1 MRHKFTRPPAR
12 EGRGSKEL
20 PDTTVL
26 EGNATPRAATDTTLS
41 GAVAT
46 GSEWTSCSRPG
57 KSGVRFRIAVKRAF
71 AATAVAAGLNACQV
85 TNPAGEG
92 QSEVQSSTRA
102 ASVTGVARTQDVD
115 GLTGTWRGRTREK
128 TEVEVT
134 IEGRESP
141 LPGERH
147 YRVVVCTTFPSK
159 RATLF
164 ERAPVSRSAGT
175 PESLEFTWRKISHA
189 MSVRSKRAAVLR
201 KEGLRRS
208 GSSSVGET
216 RMRRVNRP
224 KCTHR
229 LARGSGAAV
238 PSAPTNE
245 EHPLVGQWSG
255 WWENGVV
262 HELRISRFQRSR
274 RGTAFGLLCYRTP
287 DGTITFSDVGPGK
300 SVITET
306 LPGRKTLHLKSGDG
320 RFTWGS
326 LKLND
331 DRTASFRLF
340 SASRTSTLHMRP
352 GAHPEGCLA
361 RIAPGHRS

>member
-1 MRHKFTRPPAR
+1 MRYQFTRSPVH
-12 EGRGSKEL
+12 EGRGSNEL
-20 PDTTVL
+20 PDTAVL
-26 EGNATPRAATDTTLS
+26 EGNATRRAATDTTLS
-41 GAVAT
+41 GAAAT
-46 GSEWTSCSRPG
+46 GSEWTPSNRPG
-57 KSGVRFRIAVKRAF
+57 ESGFRFRIAVMRALG
-71 AATAVAAGLNACQV
+71 ATAVAAGLNACQT
-85 TNPAGEG
+85 TNPVG
-92 QSEVQSSTRA
+92 EVQSGVQSATQVA
-102 ASVTGVARTQDVD
+102 NVTGIARTQDVD
-115 GLTGTWRGRTREK
+115 GLMGTWRGRTREK
-128 TEVEVT
+128 TEVEVM
-134 IEGRESP
+134 IEGRDSP

-147 YRVVVCTTFPSK
+147 YRVAVCTTFQSK

-164 ERAPVSRSAGT
+164 ERAPVPRTSAT
-175 PESLEFTWRKISHA
+175 PESLEFTWRRISHA

-208 GSSSVGET
+208 GGSSVGET

-306 LPGRKTLHLKSGDG
+306 LPGRETLHLKSGDG

-352 GAHPEGCLA
+352 VAHPEGCLA